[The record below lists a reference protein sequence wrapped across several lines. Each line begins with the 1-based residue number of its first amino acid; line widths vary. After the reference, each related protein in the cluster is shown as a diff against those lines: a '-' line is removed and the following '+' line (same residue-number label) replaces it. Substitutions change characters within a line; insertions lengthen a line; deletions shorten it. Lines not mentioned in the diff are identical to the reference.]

1 MKKAIYPIKFIPQPK
16 ERVWGGRRLAAQFH
30 KPFDPDAVIGESWEV
45 SGFEDDSSVIESG
58 WLQDNPLFDVI
69 ETYMDE
75 IVGEDNYKRFGN
87 EFPILVKLLDI
98 QERLSVQ
105 VHPDDETAFDR
116 HNSYGKTEAWYVL
129 EADPTARIYMGF
141 NKDIDAREFLDR
153 CAAGTLEEVLN
164 VVTPKKGDFFFIEA
178 GTVHSAGGGL
188 VIAEIQQLSDVTY
201 RIYDWGRENNPATA
215 RQMHVDLALTCIN
228 YRKYDG
234 SGFVPAGGNS
244 PSKKLVECKYF
255 TANELLLTDPL
266 RVWPDRYESFLLYCC
281 LEGEAVITPSDS
293 SQPTPLLR
301 GEWVLIPAAMSDFVG
316 ADTRRHV
323 RLRALGHHCRH
334 PSDGSVYRQDR
345 GERQLYKGVGDGAAG
360 THRQISLVHPR
371 LQDPHGGGRRL
382 PQRQGQCQRGGGQG
396 FQGHQGRGHRLG
408 AQGQRAL
415 PVPGHDRLRP
425 T

>member
-58 WLQDNPLFDVI
+58 WLEDNPLFDVI

-75 IVGEDNYKRFGN
+75 MVGEDNYKRFGN

-141 NKDIDAREFLDR
+141 NKDLDAREFLDR

-215 RQMHVDLALTCIN
+215 RQMHVDLALTCID

-234 SGFVPAGGNS
+234 SGFVPTGGNA

-255 TANELLLTDPL
+255 TASHESLVWAKKNKKAKHYFNYKAMKDGDFPKDGLKKPNHQMRTVWMIATTPMEEKKFGRHPTQKPIALLTRIIEASTKEGDVVFDPFMGSGTTG
-266 RVWPDRYESFLLYCC
+266 V
-281 LEGEAVITPSDS
+281 
-293 SQPTPLLR
+293 
-301 GEWVLIPAAMSDFVG
+301 AALKLGRRFVG
-316 ADTRRHV
+316 VDNTKEYCDLAKK
-323 RLRALGHHCRH
+323 RLENVLN
-334 PSDGSVYRQDR
+334 S
-345 GERQLYKGVGDGAAG
+345 KGLFAK
-360 THRQISLVHPR
+360 
-371 LQDPHGGGRRL
+371 
-382 PQRQGQCQRGGGQG
+382 
-396 FQGHQGRGHRLG
+396 F
-408 AQGQRAL
+408 
-415 PVPGHDRLRP
+415 
-425 T
+425 

>member
-1 MKKAIYPIKFIPQPK
+1 MKKAIYPIKFIPQPR

-45 SGFEDDSSVIESG
+45 SGFEDDSSVIENG
-58 WLQDNPLFDVI
+58 WLEDNPLFDVI

-87 EFPILVKLLDI
+87 EFPVLVKLLDI

-116 HNSYGKTEAWYVL
+116 HNSYGKNEAWYVL

-141 NKDIDAREFLDR
+141 NKDLDMHEFLDR

-215 RQMHVDLALTCIN
+215 RQMHVDQALSCIN
-228 YRKYDG
+228 YSKYDG
-234 SGFVPAGGNS
+234 AGFVPSGGS
-244 PSKKLVECKYF
+244 APSKKLVECRYF

-266 RVWPDRYESFLLYCC
+266 RIWPDRYESFLLYCC
-281 LEGEAVITPSDS
+281 LEGEAVITPSDT

-301 GEWVLIPAAMSDFVG
+301 GEWVLIPAAMSDFTLS
-316 ADTRRHV
+316 AIT
-323 RLRALGHHCRH
+323 
-334 PSDGSVYRQDR
+334 
-345 GERQLYKGVGDGAAG
+345 AG
-360 THRQISLVHPR
+360 TR
-371 LQDPHGGGRRL
+371 LMEVYVGRTEEK
-382 PQRQGQCQRGGGQG
+382 
-396 FQGHQGRGHRLG
+396 
-408 AQGQRAL
+408 
-415 PVPGHDRLRP
+415 DSYIKE
-425 T
+425 

>member
-141 NKDIDAREFLDR
+141 NKDWYVLEADPTARIYMGFNKDIDAREFLDR

-164 VVTPKKGDFFFIEA
+164 VVTPRKGDFFFIEA

-228 YRKYDG
+228 YRNVDLALTCINYRKYDG

-255 TANELLLTDPL
+255 TANELQLTDPL

-301 GEWVLIPAAMSDFVG
+301 GEWVLIPAAMSDFVLS
-316 ADTRRHV
+316 AIT
-323 RLRALGHHCRH
+323 
-334 PSDGSVYRQDR
+334 
-345 GERQLYKGVGDGAAG
+345 AG
-360 THRQISLVHPR
+360 TR
-371 LQDPHGGGRRL
+371 LMEVYIGKIEEKDSYIKE
-382 PQRQGQCQRGGGQG
+382 
-396 FQGHQGRGHRLG
+396 
-408 AQGQRAL
+408 
-415 PVPGHDRLRP
+415 
-425 T
+425 

>member
-58 WLQDNPLFDVI
+58 WLEDNPLFDVI

-141 NKDIDAREFLDR
+141 NKDLDAREFLDR

-164 VVTPKKGDFFFIEA
+164 VVTP
-178 GTVHSAGGGL
+178 
-188 VIAEIQQLSDVTY
+188 
-201 RIYDWGRENNPATA
+201 
-215 RQMHVDLALTCIN
+215 
-228 YRKYDG
+228 RK
-234 SGFVPAGGNS
+234 
-244 PSKKLVECKYF
+244 
-255 TANELLLTDPL
+255 
-266 RVWPDRYESFLLYCC
+266 
-281 LEGEAVITPSDS
+281 
-293 SQPTPLLR
+293 
-301 GEWVLIPAAMSDFVG
+301 
-316 ADTRRHV
+316 
-323 RLRALGHHCRH
+323 
-334 PSDGSVYRQDR
+334 
-345 GERQLYKGVGDGAAG
+345 
-360 THRQISLVHPR
+360 
-371 LQDPHGGGRRL
+371 GGRRRAGDSRDPAALRRDL
-382 PQRQGQCQRGGGQG
+382 P
-396 FQGHQGRGHRLG
+396 HLRLG
-408 AQGQRAL
+408 
-415 PVPGHDRLRP
+415 PGE
-425 T
+425 

>member
-16 ERVWGGRRLAAQFH
+16 ERVWGGRRLDAQFH

-58 WLQDNPLFDVI
+58 WLEDNPLFDVI

-234 SGFVPAGGNS
+234 SGFVPAGGNA
-244 PSKKLVECKYF
+244 PSKKLVECKCF

-301 GEWVLIPAAMSDFVG
+301 GEWVLIPAAMSDFVLS
-316 ADTRRHV
+316 AIT
-323 RLRALGHHCRH
+323 
-334 PSDGSVYRQDR
+334 
-345 GERQLYKGVGDGAAG
+345 AG
-360 THRQISLVHPR
+360 TR
-371 LQDPHGGGRRL
+371 LMEVYIGKVEEKDSYIKE
-382 PQRQGQCQRGGGQG
+382 
-396 FQGHQGRGHRLG
+396 
-408 AQGQRAL
+408 
-415 PVPGHDRLRP
+415 
-425 T
+425 